1 MTKRRVVVTGIG
13 TINPIGH
20 NVEETWKS
28 IEEGKCGIA
37 PISLFDTKDMKVTL
51 AGEVEDFD
59 VTKYIDKKEAKKMD
73 RFIQM
78 GMIASHE
85 AMLDSGLDINNIDS
99 HRFGVIV
106 SSGIGGLGS
115 IEKNYQTGEK
125 RGFDRV
131 SPFFIPMTISNLAAG
146 HIAIAYHAQG
156 LCTCP
161 VTACAGGTNAIGD
174 AFRNIRDGYQDV
186 MIAGG
191 CEASVT
197 PLGIGG
203 FTSMKALSDATDP
216 DRASIPFDKERNG
229 FVMGEG
235 AGILILEELEH
246 ALKRGAHIYGEMTGY
261 GVSCDAH
268 HITAPLPNGEGGAY
282 AMQNALDDAG
292 ISYDVIDY
300 INAHGTST
308 HLNDLCETEAIKSV
322 FKEHAYK
329 LAVSSTKGHTGHCL
343 GAAGGIEAVLSVL
356 ALKHDFIPPTL
367 NYQVKDEEC
376 DLNVV
381 PNVGVKKDLHYV
393 MSNSLGFGGHN
404 ASIIFK
410 EYDNGTK

>member
-37 PISLFDTKDMKVTL
+37 PISLFDTKGMKVTL
-51 AGEVEDFD
+51 AGEVKDFD

-73 RFIQM
+73 RFIQI

-216 DRASIPFDKERNG
+216 NRASIPFDKERNG

-381 PNVGVKKDLHYV
+381 PNIGVKKDLHYV

>member
-51 AGEVEDFD
+51 AGEVKDFD

-381 PNVGVKKDLHYV
+381 PNIGVKKELHYV

>member
-28 IEEGKCGIA
+28 IEEGRCGIA
-37 PISLFDTKDMKVTL
+37 PISLFDTKGMKVTL
-51 AGEVEDFD
+51 AGEVKDFD

-381 PNVGVKKDLHYV
+381 PNIGVNKDLHYV

>member
-37 PISLFDTKDMKVTL
+37 PISLFDTKGMKVTL
-51 AGEVEDFD
+51 AGEVKDFD

-191 CEASVT
+191 CEASIT

-261 GVSCDAH
+261 GISCDAH

-282 AMQNALDDAG
+282 AMQNALDDAC

-381 PNVGVKKDLHYV
+381 PNIGVKKDLHYV

>member
-37 PISLFDTKDMKVTL
+37 PISLFDTKGMKVTL
-51 AGEVEDFD
+51 AGEVKDFD

-146 HIAIAYHAQG
+146 HIAISYHAQG

-235 AGILILEELEH
+235 AGILIIEELEH

-381 PNVGVKKDLHYV
+381 PNIGVKKDLHYV

>member
-37 PISLFDTKDMKVTL
+37 PISLFDTKGMKVTL
-51 AGEVEDFD
+51 AGEVKDFD

-161 VTACAGGTNAIGD
+161 VTTCAGGTNAIGD

-308 HLNDLCETEAIKSV
+308 HLNDLCETKAIKSV
-322 FKEHAYK
+322 FKEHSYK

-381 PNVGVKKDLHYV
+381 PNIGVKKDLHYV

>member
-28 IEEGKCGIA
+28 IEEGKCGIE
-37 PISLFDTKDMKVTL
+37 PISLFDTTDMKVTL
-51 AGEVEDFD
+51 AGEVKDFD

-78 GMIASHE
+78 GMIAAKE
-85 AMLDSGLDINNIDS
+85 AMTDSELDINNIDS

-115 IEKNYQTGEK
+115 IEKNYQTGAK

-216 DRASIPFDKERNG
+216 NRASIPFDKERNG

-376 DLNVV
+376 DLNIV
-381 PNVGVKKDLHYV
+381 PNKGVKKDLHYV

>member
-37 PISLFDTKDMKVTL
+37 PISLFDTTDMKVTL
-51 AGEVEDFD
+51 AGEVKYFD

-78 GMIASHE
+78 GMIAAKE
-85 AMLDSGLDINNIDS
+85 AMTDSKLDINNIDS

-115 IEKNYQTGEK
+115 IEKNYQTGAK

-216 DRASIPFDKERNG
+216 NRASIPFDKERNG

-282 AMQNALDDAG
+282 AMQNALDDAE

-376 DLNVV
+376 DLNIV
-381 PNVGVKKDLHYV
+381 PNKGVKKELHYV

>member
-1 MTKRRVVVTGIG
+1 MTKRRVAVTGIG

-37 PISLFDTKDMKVTL
+37 PISLFDTNGMKVTL
-51 AGEVEDFD
+51 AGEVKDFD

-381 PNVGVKKDLHYV
+381 PNIGVKKDLHYV

>member
-37 PISLFDTKDMKVTL
+37 PISLFDTKGMKVTL
-51 AGEVEDFD
+51 AGEVKDFD

-381 PNVGVKKDLHYV
+381 PNIGVKKDLHYV

-410 EYDNGTK
+410 EYDNGIK

>member
-37 PISLFDTKDMKVTL
+37 PISLFDTKGMKVTL
-51 AGEVEDFD
+51 AGEVKGFD

-191 CEASVT
+191 CEASIT

-246 ALKRGAHIYGEMTGY
+246 AVKRGAHIYGEMTGY

-376 DLNVV
+376 DLNIV
-381 PNVGVKKDLHYV
+381 PNKGVKKELHYV

>member
-1 MTKRRVVVTGIG
+1 MTKRRVAVTGIG

-28 IEEGKCGIA
+28 IEEGRCGIA
-37 PISLFDTKDMKVTL
+37 PISLFDTKGMKVTL
-51 AGEVEDFD
+51 AGEVKDFD

-78 GMIASHE
+78 GMIASKE

-216 DRASIPFDKERNG
+216 NRASIPFDKERNG

>member
-37 PISLFDTKDMKVTL
+37 PISLFDTKGMKVTL
-51 AGEVEDFD
+51 AGEVKDFD

-115 IEKNYQTGEK
+115 IEKNYQTGAK

-381 PNVGVKKDLHYV
+381 PNIGVKKDLHYV

>member
-37 PISLFDTKDMKVTL
+37 PISLFDTKGMKVTL
-51 AGEVEDFD
+51 AGEVKDFD

-146 HIAIAYHAQG
+146 HIAISYHAQG

-381 PNVGVKKDLHYV
+381 PNIGVNKDLHYV

>member
-37 PISLFDTKDMKVTL
+37 PISLFDTNGMKVTL
-51 AGEVEDFD
+51 AGEVKDFD

-381 PNVGVKKDLHYV
+381 PNIGVKKDLHYV

-410 EYDNGTK
+410 EYGNGTK

>member
-37 PISLFDTKDMKVTL
+37 PISLFDTKGMKVTL
-51 AGEVEDFD
+51 AGEVKDFD

-191 CEASVT
+191 CEASIT

-216 DRASIPFDKERNG
+216 NRASIPFDKERNG

-381 PNVGVKKDLHYV
+381 PNIGVKKDLHYV